1 MPKQQAPLFTCTSCD
16 AQSPKWTG
24 QCLEC
29 GKWGTVV
36 SVMESG
42 AAAAPK
48 AHAVSAATTR
58 PAALESLHGKTG
70 STVLRV
76 ATGIGELDRVF
87 GGGVIPGSVTLLGGE
102 PGIGKSTIS
111 LSLASRFGAQGKDVV
126 YVSGEESAAQI
137 GMRADRL
144 KLPVDRVSFLSHT
157 DTDTVISTLVKH
169 KPALAIIDSVQTM
182 TDASVPSAGGST
194 AQIRTVTAKLVG
206 FAKETGTAL
215 MIIGHVTKDG
225 TVAGPKTLEHLVDT
239 VFSFE
244 GERTHGLR
252 VLRVLKNRFGA
263 TDEAGMFEMTEEG
276 LREVKNPSAYL
287 LDERQGT
294 VPGSVITAV
303 LEGSRPVL
311 VEVQAL
317 VQKSGFGY
325 PTRRANGIDQARL
338 EMLIAVLGRR
348 GGVDLSQYDVFV
360 NVVGGIRIK
369 EPAADLAVAAALV
382 SAYGNVA
389 IPADTAA
396 WGEVGLGGEVRA
408 AVGSDRRLAEAGNL
422 GMREVLTSLPRKGK
436 PKLPAGVS
444 ITDVRSVADLTR
456 HLMAP
461 AKHPMEKKKAA
472 A

>member
-1 MPKQQAPLFTCTSCD
+1 MKNSHLFVCSNCD

-29 GKWGTVV
+29 GKWGTVTDA
-36 SVMESG
+36 MESG

-48 AHAVSAATTR
+48 AHAIAAATTR
-58 PAALESLHGKTG
+58 PAALETLKGKTAG
-70 STVLRV
+70 NAPRV

-87 GGGVIPGSVTLLGGE
+87 GGGVIAGSVTLLGGE

-144 KLPVDRVSFLSHT
+144 KLPTDRVSFLSHT
-157 DTDTVISTLVKH
+157 DTDTVIATLAKH
-169 KPALAIIDSVQTM
+169 KPALAIIDSIQTM
-182 TDASVPSAGGST
+182 TDSSVPSAGGST

-317 VQKSGFGY
+317 VQKTGFGF
-325 PTRRANGIDQARL
+325 PTRRANGIEQARL
-338 EMLIAVLGRR
+338 EMLLAVLSRR

-382 SAYGNVA
+382 SAYANVP
-389 IPADTAA
+389 IPADSAA
-396 WGEVGLGGEVRA
+396 WGEIGLGGEVRA
-408 AVGSDRRLAEAGNL
+408 AVGADRRLAEAGNL
-422 GMREVLTSLPRKGK
+422 GMKDVLTSLPRKVQPRL
-436 PKLPAGVS
+436 PKGIG
-444 ITDVRSVADLTR
+444 ITDIRSVADLAQHIT
-456 HLMAP
+456 ATTK
-461 AKHPMEKKKAA
+461 ASMEKKKAA